1 MMDRA
6 FSGMAHD
13 TSDSAGIFPPS
24 ETASLD
30 SASAADYQLFK
41 ECILRKTGID
51 LNLYKQQQM
60 HRRLQSMLGRAGAG
74 SFKDYFAKLERDPQE
89 MHAFLDRMT
98 INVSELYRNPEKWD
112 EMRDTVLPML
122 TGERG
127 ERGERSP
134 GKMLGTRKLKIWSAG
149 CSYGAEPYSL
159 AILLD
164 KLSPDVRHT
173 LIATDLDRT
182 ILAKA
187 KEGLFTASDMKNV
200 DDSTRSRYFKRQSS
214 PNSSPVPEMDVRY
227 QVDAEVRGRVTF
239 APHNLLADQFDTGF
253 DLICCR
259 NVVIYFT
266 DPAKERLYRQF
277 HDALRPGGILFV
289 GGTERIFDYREIG
302 FETPLPFFY
311 RRTPVD

>member
-1 MMDRA
+1 MDRA
-6 FSGMAHD
+6 LPGATYDSPDSVGIFSG
-13 TSDSAGIFPPS
+13 S

-30 SASAADYQLFK
+30 SASAADYQRFK
-41 ECILRKTGID
+41 ECILHKTGID

-74 SFKDYFAKLERDPQE
+74 SFTDYYAKLESDPQE

-112 EMRDTVLPML
+112 EMRDIVLPML
-122 TGERG
+122 TGQSA
-127 ERGERSP
+127 ERSP
-134 GKMLGTRKLKIWSAG
+134 GKMLGSRKLKIWSAG

-173 LIATDLDRT
+173 LVATDLDRT

-187 KEGLFTASDMKNV
+187 KEGLFTSSDMKNV
-200 DDSTRSRYFKRQSS
+200 DDATRSRYFKRQSL
-214 PNSSPVPEMDVRY
+214 PISSLTPDLDARY

-239 APHNLLADQFDTGF
+239 APHNLLADRFDTGF

-266 DPAKERLYRQF
+266 DPAKEKLYRQF

-311 RRTPVD
+311 RRTPGN